1 MALLSKSHV
10 YTIKVPP
17 MPLVGMPLM
26 GLIVVYICTIFKAKY
41 WVSNTTGLSQIDF
54 HNHSRLV
61 EESPWVSSL
70 EMVFIPPR
78 SRPPKQGL
86 YGHQM

>member
-1 MALLSKSHV
+1 
-10 YTIKVPP
+10 
-17 MPLVGMPLM
+17 MPTVGMPLM

-61 EESPWVSSL
+61 EESLGFFFRDGFHTAQVTAV
-70 EMVFIPPR
+70 EARACMNA
-78 SRPPKQGL
+78 KC
-86 YGHQM
+86 